1 MPKGK
6 LTLAAIEKL
15 TPNTTLYDTSLAG
28 FGVRKNAKHKASFI
42 LKTRAGAKQV
52 WVTIGRLGAPWTIET
67 ARKEA
72 LRILGEAA
80 AGNPLATKAATA
92 PQLPPFADVIDE
104 FLASHGTKLKPRTR
118 EVYAT
123 LARLHLKPFFK
134 TFTLDKIEKR
144 HVAKF
149 HAGMAATP
157 RNANHAVAVLSKLIS
172 WAGDH
177 GYKVPPK
184 NPCLGIVKYK
194 ERSLERYLSVEEVV
208 RLGAV
213 LREAEEG
220 GESPYIVAAIRLLLL
235 TGARLNEVLTLRWEY
250 VDLSRPWIRLPDSKT
265 GPKVIPLGAEAVEL
279 LTNLPRV
286 EGNPF
291 VIVGKVEGCHLV
303 NLQKAWRAIRKKA
316 GLEDVRIH
324 DLRHS
329 FASFGVNNGA
339 SLAIIGRILGHT
351 RPQTTARYSHISDH
365 AASEVAR
372 QTGTIIGS
380 ALAGQ
385 RKVGGE

>member
-6 LTLAAIEKL
+6 LSLAAIEKL
-15 TPNTTLYDTSLAG
+15 PPGTTLYDTSLAG
-28 FGVRKNAKHKASFI
+28 FGVRKNARHKASFI

-80 AGNPLATKAATA
+80 SGNPLATRSTPAS
-92 PQLPPFADVIDE
+92 QLPPFSDVIEE

-134 TFTLDKIEKR
+134 MFTLDKIEKR

-149 HAGMAATP
+149 HAGMVATP

-220 GESPYIVAAIRLLLL
+220 GESPYVVAAIRLLLL
-235 TGARLNEVLTLRWEY
+235 TGARLNEMLTLRWDW

-265 GPKVIPLGAEAVEL
+265 GPKVIRLGAEAVEV

-303 NLQKAWRAIRKKA
+303 NLQKSWRAIRKKA

-385 RKVGGE
+385 RGGGE